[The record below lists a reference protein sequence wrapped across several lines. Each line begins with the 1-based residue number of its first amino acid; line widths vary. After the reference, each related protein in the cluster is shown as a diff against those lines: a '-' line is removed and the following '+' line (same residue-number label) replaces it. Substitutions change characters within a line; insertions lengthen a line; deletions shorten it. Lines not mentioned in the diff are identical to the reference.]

1 MSTLKTKGITKTFSG
16 VTVLRDIDLDVAGGR
31 IVALVGENGAGKSTL
46 MNILAGALQPDSG
59 VIQIDDQ
66 PQQFHTVTDAAN
78 AGIAII
84 YQELNVFLNLSIAE
98 NFLIG
103 AEAAYARPGGL
114 IDRRALREAVTNVL
128 ASVGLRRDPDDLVA
142 DLGVGERQLVEIG
155 KALQRKSRFLIL
167 DEPTAA
173 LTEQETSRL
182 FEILRSL
189 REQGVGIIYISHRLA
204 EVFELADTVVVLR
217 DGQEVATRDIAPTNE
232 AELVELMVGRQITNL
247 YPRITSTPGKVAL
260 RLDHVSTTKV
270 RDVSLVVKAGEI
282 VGLGGMMGSGRTEI
296 ARAIAGLDPVVSGTL
311 EVDGEPA
318 HFRSPRAALATGVA
332 FLTEDRKYDG
342 LILPF
347 SAQQNLALPTLGAR
361 QRFSLIDEREER
373 TFAQRMRDSLHIKLQ
388 SLDQPVER
396 LSGGNQQKVA
406 LGKWLAENPKVL
418 VLDEPTRGV
427 DVGAKQEIY
436 NLMNDLKRQGKAI
449 VMISSDLP
457 ELLGMSDRV
466 YVVRDYTVAGELDGQ
481 DMTQVEFMR
490 VATGGK

>member
-1 MSTLKTKGITKTFSG
+1 MSTLKAEGITKTFSG
-16 VTVLRDIDLDVAGGR
+16 VTVLHDITLDVPGGH

-46 MNILAGALQPDSG
+46 MNILAGALRPDSG
-59 VIQIDDQ
+59 VILIDGQ
-66 PQQFHTVTDAAN
+66 PQQFHSVTDATN
-78 AGIAII
+78 AGIAMI

-103 AEAAYARPGGL
+103 NEAAYARVGGL
-114 IDRRALREAVTNVL
+114 IDRHALREAVTSTL
-128 ASVGLRRDPDDLVA
+128 AAVGLRRSPDELVA

-155 KALQRKSRFLIL
+155 KALRRDSRFLIL

-204 EVFELADTVVVLR
+204 EVFELADSVVVLR
-217 DGQEVATRDIAPTNE
+217 DGQEVAAQDIAQTSE
-232 AELVELMVGRQITNL
+232 SELVAQMVGRQITNL
-247 YPRITSTPGKVAL
+247 YPRIASTPGKVAL
-260 RLDHVSTTKV
+260 RLDHVSTAKA
-270 RDVSLVVKAGEI
+270 RDVSLTVRAGEI

-296 ARAIAGLDPVVSGTL
+296 ARAIAGLDPITSGTL
-311 EVDGEPA
+311 ELDGEA
-318 HFRSPRAALATGVA
+318 VHFRSPRAALAAGVA

-342 LILPF
+342 LVLPF
-347 SAQQNLALPTLGAR
+347 SAQQNLALPTLNAR
-361 QRFSLIDEREER
+361 QRFSWISQREER
-373 TFAQRMRDSLHIKLQ
+373 AFAERMRDSLRIKLQ

-406 LGKWLAENPKVL
+406 LGKWLEQNPKAL

-449 VMISSDLP
+449 LMISSDLP

-466 YVVRDYTVAGELDGQ
+466 YVVRDYTIVGELDGQ
-481 DMTQVEFMR
+481 NMTQVEFMR
-490 VATGGK
+490 FATGGK